1 MPKVSLK
8 SVGQQ
13 IRGIQRQLRSSRSR
27 VAPEQRTELDDLIAT
42 LDGLHAQTA
51 AACPKAM
58 DGLAVKA
65 APAARAKAKAK
76 RPASSKRRKR

>member
-1 MPKVSLK
+1 MPKISLK
-8 SVGQQ
+8 SIGQQ

-27 VAPEQRTELDDLIAT
+27 IAPEQRTDVDDLIAK
-42 LDGLHAQTA
+42 LDGLHAQAA

-65 APAARAKAKAK
+65 ARVARPKARKA
-76 RPASSKRRKR
+76 SGSKRRTR